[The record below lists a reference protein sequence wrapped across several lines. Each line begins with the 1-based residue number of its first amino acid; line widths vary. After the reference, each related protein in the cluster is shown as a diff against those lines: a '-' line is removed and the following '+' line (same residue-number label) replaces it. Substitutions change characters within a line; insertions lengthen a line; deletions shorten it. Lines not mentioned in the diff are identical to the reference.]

1 MVNEHVFRWFTMV
14 KLGFIVEGKTEKL
27 VIESDTFKAWLEAN
41 GCERINPVLD
51 ANGGGNLLP
60 QHIEPMVNLL
70 KGAGAEHIII
80 LTDLELDPDF
90 DTVKNRITTTHTD
103 LIFIAV
109 KAIEAWFL
117 ADSQAMNS
125 WLETTN
131 FHEAS
136 PENTIAMPWDRLK
149 EIAEE
154 REKRGPGTK
163 VKFTKKI
170 LKCGYD
176 TQNAAEH
183 GNAPSAEVFLNGL
196 KALAE

>member
-1 MVNEHVFRWFTMV
+1 MV

-27 VIESDTFKAWLEAN
+27 VIESDSFKKWLAAS

-80 LTDLELDPDF
+80 LTDLELDPNL

-136 PENTIAMPWDRLK
+136 PENTIGKP
-149 EIAEE
+149 
-154 REKRGPGTK
+154 
-163 VKFTKKI
+163 
-170 LKCGYD
+170 
-176 TQNAAEH
+176 
-183 GNAPSAEVFLNGL
+183 
-196 KALAE
+196 